1 MAPPTLLEG
10 CPATPGLPPGQ
21 CLPLLQ
27 RCPSLAREVD
37 ALHTLA
43 RTGAIPIEDAE
54 RQLNTYLL
62 VAGTGRPQ
70 LLLPITDAPHHS
82 LLPDLGFLIHRVL
95 ARCPVPGSLGAL
107 LEQCIPCL
115 RHASRVIVYSDAQDV
130 HLNLALALLLGL
142 YPGST
147 VKRPAFP
154 TRAGLYTRV
163 HRLLTA
169 PREAQTRFCQDHPSL
184 LLLACMEYVTR
195 VVPLHMPAQAAFLLR
210 KDPSTGLYF
219 RRVPALCDD
228 LRQGLDE
235 DAGWGSIQQAC
246 AGLVERVSRLKKTGG
261 PVVHKEPCMDAALLR
276 LAGPHLSAYWDAP
289 RLHNTGGTGASQ
301 DEFRLLG
308 QSLGL
313 HGALLAYIQQDVQ
326 VKPTRCTAHSSGL

>member
-1 MAPPTLLEG
+1 MQG
-10 CPATPGLPPGQ
+10 
-21 CLPLLQ
+21 
-27 RCPSLAREVD
+27 CPSLAREVA

-70 LLLPITDAPHHS
+70 LLLPIADAPHHS

-107 LEQCIPCL
+107 LEQCFPCL
-115 RHASRVIVYSDAQDV
+115 RHASRVIVYTDAQDV
-130 HLNLALALLLGL
+130 HLNLVLALLLGL
-142 YPGST
+142 YPGGT

-163 HRLLTA
+163 HRLLTET
-169 PREAQTRFCQDHPSL
+169 REAQTHFCQSHPSL

-195 VVPLHMPAQAAFLLR
+195 VVPLHMPAQATFLLR
-210 KDPSTGLYF
+210 KDPSTALYF
-219 RRVPALCDD
+219 RRVPVLCDD
-228 LRQGLDE
+228 LRQGLDDNAE
-235 DAGWGSIQQAC
+235 WGSIQEAC
-246 AGLVERVSRLKKTGG
+246 ASLVERVSRLKKTGG
-261 PVVHKEPCMDAALLR
+261 PVTQREPSVDGAALR
-276 LAGPHLSAYWDAP
+276 LAGPHLVAYWDTP
-289 RLHNTGGTGASQ
+289 RLLCAGEGGAQ

-308 QSLGL
+308 QGLGL
-313 HGALLAYIQQDVQ
+313 HGPLLAYIQQDVQ
-326 VKPTRCTAHSSGL
+326 VA